1 MGTPCGENGIHA
13 LVAQRIRASDYG
25 SEGRE
30 FESLQARF
38 FIQLLLPFSLG
49 RAPPS
54 GGFFCVLTKA
64 CRLGVLSYDQG
75 NLNGDQCLNLVA
87 QP

>member
-38 FIQLLLPFSLG
+38 FIQLLPFPLG
-49 RAPPS
+49 KSPPS
-54 GGFFCVLTKA
+54 GGFFCVLTNA
-64 CRLGVLSYDQG
+64 CRLGVFSYDQN
-75 NLNGDQCLNLVA
+75 NLTGDRCLNLVA

>member
-1 MGTPCGENGIHA
+1 MGTPCGENGTHA

-38 FIQLLLPFSLG
+38 FIQLLPFPLG
-49 RAPPS
+49 EAPPS

-64 CRLGVLSYDQG
+64 CRLGVFSYDRG
-75 NLNGDQCLNLVA
+75 NLSGDQCLNLVA